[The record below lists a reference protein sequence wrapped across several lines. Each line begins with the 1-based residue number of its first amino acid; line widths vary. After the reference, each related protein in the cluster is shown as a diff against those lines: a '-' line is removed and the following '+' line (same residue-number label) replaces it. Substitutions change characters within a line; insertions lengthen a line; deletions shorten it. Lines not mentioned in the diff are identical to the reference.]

1 MWIYCSSVKRNW
13 HSNSHLTWIRIS
25 DSCYN
30 RNLESSIINHC
41 ISFCKFLTTFKWLI
55 IFSII
60 TKANEKKQHF
70 YRGKKWSQCCK
81 LAPTQLLSPQNSSI
95 EKGEK
100 PHLHKN
106 LICLTPKASLYQTPL
121 THLPNLPQ
129 TRSQAGSPSG
139 DSLSLGMAWKS
150 ARVRKGKVT
159 LLTYSLSFKAKH

>member
-13 HSNSHLTWIRIS
+13 HSNSHLIWIRIS

-60 TKANEKKQHF
+60 TKANEKNQHF

-129 TRSQAGSPSG
+129 TRFSSWLTQWRLIISRNGLEISS
-139 DSLSLGMAWKS
+139 SKKRKS
-150 ARVRKGKVT
+150 YPPN
-159 LLTYSLSFKAKH
+159 L